1 MKHYFITGA
10 TGAIGGALVPVLLRE
25 PQARLTLLL
34 RAASADEVNT
44 RLQSLCR
51 FWQPSIVDTSW
62 RERLR
67 ALRGDVTLPDFGP
80 AAADYRQLAG
90 ECTHII
96 HSAGNVRM
104 NLPIEQARRSSVDS
118 TRHIVA
124 LAHACA
130 RLEKVE
136 FVSTV
141 GVGGRTSGTVP
152 EEWLSSARS
161 FHNTYE
167 QAKAEAEDIVRVEVE
182 GGLPLTVHRPS
193 MVVGDSSSGRIIH
206 FQVFYHL

>member
-10 TGAIGGALVPVLLRE
+10 TGAIGSALVPVLLRE

-67 ALRGDVTLPDFGP
+67 ALRGDVTLPDFGL

-124 LAHACA
+124 LAACLCPA
-130 RLEKVE
+130 RESRIRQHGRGGGAYVGH
-136 FVSTV
+136 
-141 GVGGRTSGTVP
+141 GVGRMAEQRTQFPQYLRAGQGRSRRH
-152 EEWLSSARS
+152 RS
-161 FHNTYE
+161 RRSRRRP
-167 QAKAEAEDIVRVEVE
+167 AVD
-182 GGLPLTVHRPS
+182 RPS
-193 MVVGDSSSGRIIH
+193 AEHGRR
-206 FQVFYHL
+206 

>member
-1 MKHYFITGA
+1 
-10 TGAIGGALVPVLLRE
+10 VPAGNRST
-25 PQARLTLLL
+25 ASGSR
-34 RAASADEVNT
+34 ASAI
-44 RLQSLCR
+44 R
-51 FWQPSIVDTSW
+51 SW

-67 ALRGDVTLPDFGP
+67 ALRGDVTLPDFGL
-80 AAADYRQLAG
+80 AAADYQAACG

-118 TRHIVA
+118 ARHIVA

-152 EEWLSSARS
+152 EEWLSSAAQFPQYLRAGQGRS
-161 FHNTYE
+161 RRHRSRRSRRWP
-167 QAKAEAEDIVRVEVE
+167 ALD
-182 GGLPLTVHRPS
+182 RPS
-193 MVVGDSSSGRIIH
+193 AEHGRR
-206 FQVFYHL
+206 